1 MLKTTQEDIAKR
13 LGIDRT
19 TVSKVLNN
27 APGTYV
33 GERTRVRIFDLA
45 RKLGYN
51 FSRLRHTHRRNAD
64 RRIVQIPATIQIVLW
79 DGSVY
84 ASGEATV
91 VNLSADGAMLAD
103 VELKPPSIPIK
114 PCYMTLSFTLEDL
127 GEHAKGRKTP
137 GTKLS
142 LRADIVRLR
151 MVRFVEIAVKFVEI
165 AEDAIRII
173 ELFLQQRMIQL
184 QEADEAADA
193 T

>member
-1 MLKTTQEDIAKR
+1 MIKTTQEDIARK

-33 GERTRVRIFDLA
+33 GERTRVRIFDFA

-64 RRIVQIPATIQIVLW
+64 RRIVQIPAEVRIVLW
-79 DGSVY
+79 DGTVY
-84 ASGEATV
+84 AAGEAV
-91 VNLSADGAMLAD
+91 LVNLSADGAMVAD
-103 VELKPPSIPIK
+103 MQFKPPSIPIK
-114 PCYMTLSFTLEDL
+114 PCYMTLDFTLDDDS
-127 GEHAKGRKTP
+127 GGKKKASGHR
-137 GTKLS
+137 LS

-165 AEDAIRII
+165 TEDAIRVI
-173 ELFLQQRMIQL
+173 EEFLLRRMSQL
-184 QEADEAADA
+184 KEAEEAAGNP
-193 T
+193 

>member
-1 MLKTTQEDIAKR
+1 MIKTTQEDIARK

-33 GERTRVRIFDLA
+33 GERTRVRIFDIA

-64 RRIVQIPATIQIVLW
+64 RRIVQIPAQVQIVLW
-79 DGSVY
+79 DGTVY
-84 ASGEATV
+84 ASGEAAL
-91 VNLSADGAMLAD
+91 VNLSADGAMVAD
-103 VELKPPSIPIK
+103 IQIKPPSIPIK
-114 PCYMTLSFTLEDL
+114 PCYMTLDFTLEDES
-127 GEHAKGRKTP
+127 GGKKKTA
-137 GTKLS
+137 GHHLN

-165 AEDAIRII
+165 TEDAIRVI
-173 ELFLQQRMIQL
+173 EEFLQWRLSQL
-184 QEADEAADA
+184 KETEDA
-193 T
+193 PPEG